1 MAYQRIL
8 NLPALLKRKSF
19 FLLGPRATG
28 KTFLIRNQLL
38 DAALVI
44 NLLRSD
50 VFLRLTSHP
59 EELEDIISG
68 AKKNLIVIDEIQLI
82 PALLNEVH
90 RLIEEKKYIFLLTG
104 SSARKLKQKNVNL
117 LAGRAWQASLFV
129 LSSVEI
135 PDFNLDR
142 YTHFGGLPAVYSSK
156 YPAEELDAYVNTYL
170 KEEIQ
175 AEALIRKIPAFS
187 RFLTVSAVT
196 SGQMLNFTNISSDTE
211 IPVSTVREYYQI
223 LEDTLMGFI
232 LPAWTK
238 SIKRKAIVT
247 AKFYYFDIGVRNTL
261 ANITK
266 IEKNTELYGQTFEHF
281 IALELRSYLSYR
293 RIKHN
298 FTYWRS
304 KNGHEVDFLIGDE
317 IAIEV
322 KSSSNISRKHLKG
335 LEYLQEENILKRY
348 ILVSQDRISK
358 KTNGIEVM
366 HWKSFLELLWGDK
379 LVTPSSRSA
388 YKDEL

>member
-1 MAYQRIL
+1 MTYQRIL
-8 NLPALLKRKSF
+8 NLPKLLEKKSF

-28 KTFLIRNQLL
+28 KTFLIRHQLS
-38 DAALVI
+38 DNDLVI

-50 VFLRLTSHP
+50 VFLRLSSHP
-59 EELEDIISG
+59 EELEDIINS

-82 PALLNEVH
+82 PSLLNEVH
-90 RLIEEKKYIFLLTG
+90 RLIEDKKYTFLLTG
-104 SSARKLKQKNVNL
+104 SSARKLKQKNINL

-129 LSSVEI
+129 LSSFEI

-142 YTHFGGLPAVYSSK
+142 YMHFGGLPAVYSSK
-156 YPAEELDAYVNTYL
+156 YPREELDAYVNTYL

-175 AEALIRKIPAFS
+175 AEALIRKIKAFS

-223 LEDTLMGFI
+223 LEDTLIGFM
-232 LPAWTK
+232 LSAWTK
-238 SIKRKAIVT
+238 SVKRKAIVT

-298 FTYWRS
+298 LTYWRS
-304 KNGHEVDFLIGDE
+304 KNGHEVDFIIGDE
-317 IAIEV
+317 VAIEV
-322 KSSSNISRKHLKG
+322 KSSSNISKKHLKG
-335 LEYLQEENILKRY
+335 LEYLQEENILNRY
-348 ILVSQDRISK
+348 ILVSQDKIAK

-366 HWKSFLELLWGDK
+366 HWHNFLELLWSDK
-379 LVTPSSRSA
+379 LVTSS
-388 YKDEL
+388 L